1 MTIKGFNRFVWDFE
15 GSTRVGKPENVYG
28 TYQSHGSMLIANSE
42 EALKA
47 HDINNG
53 WDWTKIPGATT
64 MSLTLTQTRLSK
76 ARNFSPRS
84 SAGGVTYRGPE
95 PLSSGVF
102 GMHFRQ
108 PRYSFMEA
116 SHPFPNI
123 NLRFKK
129 SVFFYQNVLVCLG
142 SNIRINN
149 GGATQAQTT
158 LFQDK
163 LISDSSS
170 IKVDDERKD
179 DSTLFDAMTPFST
192 PKGSRRGYT
201 TLVDTKGNSYY
212 IPRSS
217 ASDLKVHVQTQNS
230 RTSSAKKSSGTYGTA
245 WLEHSASDG
254 SYEYAVHIN
263 TPSYEGSTGSYW
275 EIQHSDPSHK
285 LYRVLKQD
293 DEAHVVLFERSP
305 ERNTAL
311 RPFYGYVFFQ
321 ATSSVPLPS
330 WGIVSSVNRQ
340 CRIMAEENTQEI
352 YLSISYPDLN
362 FPGSKVLRTSGDV
375 KARELFRMES
385 EEIQVE
391 VTLARIVSTTLP
403 ELPKVHGSPTDYVPR
418 VRVIRT
424 VTEKPSRGNKLVF
437 ANLKNGF
444 SVEVKL
450 TKINC

>member
-108 PRYSFMEA
+108 PRYSFSEA
-116 SHPFPNI
+116 SHPYPNI

-163 LISDSSS
+163 LISGSSS
-170 IKVDDERKD
+170 IEVDDERKD
-179 DSTLFDAMTPFST
+179 DSALFDAMTPFST
-192 PKGSRRGYT
+192 PKGSKRLNYQVAPTELPGLSTVRLMGVT
-201 TLVDTKGNSYY
+201 SMQFTLILLHMK
-212 IPRSS
+212 
-217 ASDLKVHVQTQNS
+217 
-230 RTSSAKKSSGTYGTA
+230 
-245 WLEHSASDG
+245 
-254 SYEYAVHIN
+254 
-263 TPSYEGSTGSYW
+263 
-275 EIQHSDPSHK
+275 
-285 LYRVLKQD
+285 
-293 DEAHVVLFERSP
+293 
-305 ERNTAL
+305 AL
-311 RPFYGYVFFQ
+311 LALIGKYNILMRH
-321 ATSSVPLPS
+321 
-330 WGIVSSVNRQ
+330 
-340 CRIMAEENTQEI
+340 
-352 YLSISYPDLN
+352 ISY
-362 FPGSKVLRTSGDV
+362 T
-375 KARELFRMES
+375 
-385 EEIQVE
+385 
-391 VTLARIVSTTLP
+391 
-403 ELPKVHGSPTDYVPR
+403 
-418 VRVIRT
+418 
-424 VTEKPSRGNKLVF
+424 
-437 ANLKNGF
+437 GF
-444 SVEVKL
+444 
-450 TKINC
+450 